1 MPKIFL
7 PQKTPVGATA
17 LADIGKT
24 WRILAN
30 IGESWR
36 ILENLGNGLAW
47 NRNLHVINTD
57 ALPPF
62 V

>member
-17 LADIGKT
+17 LA
-24 WRILAN
+24 N

-36 ILENLGNGLAW
+36 ILAKLGESWRILEILGNGLAS
-47 NRNLHVINTD
+47 NKNIHVIYCQ
-57 ALPPF
+57 LPIA